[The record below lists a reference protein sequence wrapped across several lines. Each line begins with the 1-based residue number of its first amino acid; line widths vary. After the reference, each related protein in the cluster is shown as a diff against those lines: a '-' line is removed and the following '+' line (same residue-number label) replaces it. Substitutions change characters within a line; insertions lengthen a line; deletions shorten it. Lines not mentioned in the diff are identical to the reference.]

1 MKKWIVLI
9 FLGLAVFLMAGCG
22 YQEGIR
28 EPDRQS
34 YVWFSGK
41 LDGAVA
47 IIDDNEPFELVPL
60 TYVNEETGEIE
71 HKQGRTLYQVRPG
84 KHTIMVKKNEEVVV
98 HRNLM
103 IGTGA
108 TKEIWVP

>member
-1 MKKWIVLI
+1 MKKWIVLA
-9 FLGLAVFLMAGCG
+9 FVGLAVFLVAGCG

-34 YVWFSGK
+34 YIWFTGK

-47 IIDDNEPFELVPL
+47 FIDDNEPFELVPL
-60 TYVNEETGEIE
+60 TYMNEQTGELE

-84 KHTIMVKKNEEVVV
+84 KHTVMVKKNEQVVV
-98 HRNLM
+98 HRELM
-103 IGTGA
+103 IGSGA
-108 TKEIWVP
+108 TKEVWVP